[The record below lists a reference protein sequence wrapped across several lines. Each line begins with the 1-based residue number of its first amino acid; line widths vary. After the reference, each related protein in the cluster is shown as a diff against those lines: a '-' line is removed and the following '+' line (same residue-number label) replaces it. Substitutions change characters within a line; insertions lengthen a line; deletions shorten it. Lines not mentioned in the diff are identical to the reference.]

1 MNEED
6 YKAVIAG
13 YQQKS
18 FELFN
23 QNVVF
28 EAQINNM
35 KKTIET
41 LSKELEKLKQE
52 KTTPTKRSS
61 KATDE
66 F

>member
-1 MNEED
+1 MTEED

-23 QNVVF
+23 QNIVLETQV
-28 EAQINNM
+28 NTL
-35 KKTIET
+35 KKTIDVLQSEIQKLSQNKTKKSQKET
-41 LSKELEKLKQE
+41 E
-52 KTTPTKRSS
+52 
-61 KATDE
+61 D